1 MAEQPTTSMPEVE
14 RSESAESEAASA
26 WQRLEAMPRAQL
38 AMTPT
43 PLVRLTSLERALSE
57 ELSRPT
63 PRILAKLDA
72 YTGFGLGG
80 NKVRKLEY
88 VLAEERIGDVTHL
101 VTAGGVQSNHAR
113 VTAAAAARFG
123 LRCVLV
129 VNGEP
134 PADPRGN
141 AKLQRLFGAEVIT
154 VHSREERTATLTQVG
169 EDIAASGGEPLVIP
183 IGASTP
189 LGALGY
195 VRAYGEFADQL
206 LDVPRADGERVTVFA
221 SSSSAGTQAGLV
233 LGNSLRADPDVY
245 LVGVSADTPRAELR
259 DSTLEIAEG
268 AGSRLGWNG
277 SLAGHRLECADDYV
291 GDGYGI
297 PTRESQRAVEIFGR
311 SAGLVLDGTYTA
323 KAAAGMIDWIRTG
336 RVDSDG
342 TVVFWHTGGWPAA
355 V

>member
-1 MAEQPTTSMPEVE
+1 MAEHPTISNPEVGE
-14 RSESAESEAASA
+14 RAAAEA
-26 WQRLEAMPRAQL
+26 WRRLEAMPRAEL

-154 VHSREERTATLTQVG
+154 VQNREERAATLARVG
-169 EDIAASGGEPLVIP
+169 EDIAASGGEPLIIP

-195 VRAYGEFADQL
+195 VQAYREFADQL
-206 LDVPRADGERVTVFA
+206 ADVPRADGERVTVFA
-221 SSSSAGTQAGLV
+221 ASSSAGTQAGLV
-233 LGNSLRADPDVY
+233 LGASLRPDADVH
-245 LVGVSADTPRAELR
+245 LVGISSDTPRQALR

-268 AGSRLGWNG
+268 AGARLGWEG
-277 SLAGHRLECADDYV
+277 QLAADRLECADDYV
-291 GDGYGI
+291 GTGYGI

-311 SAGLVLDGTYTA
+311 AAGLVLDGTYTA

-342 TVVFWHTGGWPAA
+342 TVVFWHTGGWPAS